1 MNRFLCVFCA
11 AAIGLTSSGSPASA
25 IEFRSGER
33 VVISPQ
39 EVIDDDLYAT
49 GDSIIIDGVVQGDI
63 VAVGRHIVLNGASF
77 GDFIAAGQG
86 IVVNGQVADDVR
98 IAGFALRIGNA
109 AAIGDDVIGAG
120 FSLEATKESLVAGS
134 LVFSGFQALL
144 AGEVREKIL
153 GQMASLRIEGIV
165 GQGGEVS
172 VDGGEATPPFMQLIP
187 SPVGIPTVPAGLT
200 IGEAAR
206 VAGDIV
212 YTSPDRAVSEEGSRA
227 ILTHVEVSS
236 ETEEVSFVERALRST
251 WRFVAVFVIGFGL
264 LLLAPGWMWQR
275 VETVSTR
282 PLAIAGWGLA
292 GLLGVPVLGML
303 VAVIAVL
310 TVVLLSFLE
319 IPALTLSTLGTVFLA
334 EASLLVGFLAVLF
347 LVGPAIIALWSGRL
361 ASRSAPI
368 GQYLVFLIGWVVI
381 ALLLVIPIVGGVV
394 KAAGV
399 VLGLGCVISWMTK
412 ALFQGNT

>member
-1 MNRFLCVFCA
+1 MKRFLFVFCA
-11 AAIGLTSSGSPASA
+11 ATLGLTGLGLPASA

-33 VVISPQ
+33 VLISPQ
-39 EVIDDDLYAT
+39 EVIADDLYLT

-98 IAGFALRIGNA
+98 IAGFALRLGNA

-120 FSLEATKESLVAGS
+120 FSLEASKESLVAGG

-172 VDGGEATPPFMQLIP
+172 VDGGESTPPFMQLIP
-187 SPVGIPTVPAGLT
+187 SPVAIPRVPAGLT

-236 ETEEVSFVERALRST
+236 ETEEVSFAERALWST
-251 WRFVAVFVIGFGL
+251 WRFVSVLVIGFCL
-264 LLLAPGWMWQR
+264 LLLAPGWIWQR

-282 PLAIAGWGLA
+282 PLASAGWGLA
-292 GLLGVPVLGML
+292 GLLGVPVLGVL
-303 VAVIAVL
+303 VAVVAVL
-310 TVVLLSFLE
+310 TVVLLGLLE
-319 IPALTLSTLGTVFLA
+319 IPALALSAVGTVFLA
-334 EASLLVGFLAVLF
+334 EASLVVGFLAVLF
-347 LVGPAIIALWSGRL
+347 LVGPAIICLWLGRQ

-368 GQYLVFLIGWVVI
+368 GQYVVLLIGWVVI
-381 ALLLVIPIVGGVV
+381 ALLLLIPVVGGFV
-394 KAAGV
+394 KAGVV
-399 VLGLGCVISWMTK
+399 VLGLGCVISWITK
-412 ALFQGNT
+412 VLFQGNA